1 MKKFFL
7 FFLPLFFLFFI
18 IVLSFLFQE
27 IKAQKTILLVKEK
40 QKVSKL
46 GEIAND
52 EVKSVV
58 SDLFFLSVHPLL
70 HQMLETDNPGVRQKL
85 ENEFRIFCSNSK
97 LFDQIRFLDETG
109 MEQIRINFNQNQPII
124 VPENKLQNKGKRY
137 YFADTF
143 ALEPGQIF
151 MSPFDLNI
159 EHGQIEYPLKPMIR
173 FGTPIVNY
181 KGQKR
186 GIVLLN
192 YLGANLINTLKQTS
206 PDSQNSFALL
216 NCNGYWLKGPTP
228 EDEWGFMYKD
238 HKNKTLANLHP
249 AIWEKISEQNEGQFF
264 SDHGIYTFTTVYL
277 LNRGMLSSTGS
288 DNAFEPS
295 SSILSKEN
303 FYWKIVSVI
312 KQKQLKEQK
321 KSILLS
327 WLPYLIIFFL
337 VIVLLSFVLSLA
349 AQQRKKAMQERL
361 KREKLQGVLEITG
374 AVCHEINQPL
384 MMISGNAE
392 LLLQDTPEN
401 KQEYKKINAI
411 FHQSQRIGTITKKLM
426 KITQYKTK
434 DYLKGKIIDIEAA
447 SNENQ
452 TDTD

>member
-7 FFLPLFFLFFI
+7 FFLPLLLVFFI

-40 QKVSKL
+40 QKITKL
-46 GEIAND
+46 GKVAND
-52 EVKSVV
+52 DVKSVA

-70 HQMLETDNPGVRQKL
+70 HQMLETDNPVVQQKL
-85 ENEFRIFCSNSK
+85 ENDFRAFCNNSK

-109 MEQIRINFNQNQPII
+109 MEQIRINFNQNQSII

-143 ALEPGQIF
+143 VLEPGRIF

-159 EHGQIEYPLKPMIR
+159 EHGQIEHPLKPMIR
-173 FGTPIVNY
+173 FGTPIVDY

-192 YLGANLINTLKQTS
+192 YLGTNLINTLKQAS
-206 PDSQNSFALL
+206 PDSHNSFALL
-216 NCNGYWLKGPTP
+216 NFNGYWLKGPIP
-228 EDEWGFMYKD
+228 EDEWGFMYNERKD
-238 HKNKTLANLHP
+238 KTLAKQHP
-249 AIWEKISEQNEGQFF
+249 AIWEKIAAQNEGQFI
-264 SDHGIYTFTTVYL
+264 SNHDIYTFTTVYL

-288 DNAFEPS
+288 DNAFKPS
-295 SSILSKEN
+295 SSILSGEK

-312 KQKQLKEQK
+312 KQEQFKEQK
-321 KSILLS
+321 KTILLN
-327 WLPYLIIFFL
+327 WLPYLTIFTL
-337 VIVLLSFVLSLA
+337 VIALLSFVLSLA
-349 AQQRKKAMQERL
+349 AQQRKNAMEERL
-361 KREKLQGVLEITG
+361 KREKLQGVLEMTG

-384 MMISGNAE
+384 MVLSGYAQ
-392 LLLQDTPEN
+392 LILQDTSEN
-401 KQEYKKINAI
+401 KQEYKKINEI
-411 FHQSQRIGTITKKLM
+411 YNQSQRIGTITKKLM

-434 DYLKGKIIDIEAA
+434 DYLKGKIIDIDAA
-447 SNENQ
+447 SDE
-452 TDTD
+452 TKIES